1 MLVILNT
8 KEIGLYHKGI
18 MAKEL
23 TYKPL
28 DNVGING
35 LNTQDNS
42 ALLEPAWLT
51 KAENIVLQ
59 EGGQIA
65 FRKGLKQ
72 KVLATSGKVKGIVES
87 EEKDKIFAAVED
99 DDGNAYMYEV
109 NFNDPDS
116 PWTNQFDTT
125 AATADWQLLEWNGDI
140 WGFQDGVDPITYDS
154 SASSWSL
161 QRSIT
166 GFQEPSILTGPT
178 AFKPTCAMGYY
189 GRMFVGG
196 IPERPSTLFYSDLL
210 IGKDFQA
217 SGAGNIDLDKV
228 WGNDIIVGIAPF
240 YGKLVIFGRSN
251 IAIYSNPSS
260 PASATLD
267 EVIEGIGLA
276 DRDSIQAIGDDLLFL
291 SPTGVRSLART
302 TEKDN
307 VPLQDYSRNI
317 KDSLIRLIDTNSNI
331 KSCYNEDEGLYL
343 LSFIQSKVTYAFDMK
358 HRTPNASPRV
368 TLFKFSTDRD
378 ILSMAY
384 THTNGFLVGQTA
396 GSIASYEGYY
406 DKVYVSGGTW
416 TNYSYSGKFA
426 TIWVDLG
433 QSTLASILKKLAFI
447 VSGGQGTSVG
457 LKWYIDYNENQPHT
471 MSFTLNPTASGLA
484 YYWNNSESLYGT
496 AKYAP
501 YYNLKEYN
509 VSLTGRAKFIKLEMS
524 ALTSGYSAALQDM
537 TLLYKQGKIR

>member
-1 MLVILNT
+1 
-8 KEIGLYHKGI
+8 

-28 DNVGING
+28 NNVGING

-42 ALLEPAWLT
+42 ASLEPAWLT

-87 EEKDKIFAAVED
+87 EEENKIFAAVED

-125 AATADWQLLEWNGDI
+125 AATADWQLFEWNGDI

-154 SASSWSL
+154 SATTWSL

-166 GFQEPSILTGPT
+166 SFQEPTTLTGPT
-178 AFKPTCAMGYY
+178 AFKPTCGMGYY
-189 GRMFVGG
+189 GRLWVGG
-196 IPERPSTLFYSDLL
+196 IPETPSVIYYSDLL

-217 SGAGNIDLDKV
+217 SGAGNIDLAKV
-228 WGNDIIVGIAPF
+228 WGNDIIIGIAPF

-251 IAIYSNPSS
+251 IAIYSNPDS

-317 KDSLIRLIDTNSNI
+317 KDSLIRLINNNPTI
-331 KSCYNEDEGLYL
+331 KSCYEEDEGLYL
-343 LSFIQSKVTYAFDMK
+343 LSFVNSKITYAFDMK
-358 HRTPNASPRV
+358 HRTPDGSPRV
-368 TLFKFSTDRD
+368 TTFKFNSTRD
-378 ILSMAY
+378 INSMVF
-384 THTNGFLVGQTA
+384 THSEGFLVGQSG
-396 GSIASYEGYY
+396 GSIAEYTGYY
-406 DKVYVSGGTW
+406 DKVYVSGG
-416 TNYSYSGKFA
+416 SYTDLAYTGTFA

-433 QSTLASILKKLAFI
+433 QSVLASILKKLLVI
-447 VSGGQGTSVG
+447 VEGGQGTTVG
-457 LKWYIDYNENQPHT
+457 LKWYVDYDDNNP
-471 MSFTLNPTASGLA
+471 STLNFQLNPQASGTSYLWGA
-484 YYWNNSESLYGT
+484 STSLYGT

-501 YYNLKEYN
+501 YYTLKEYG
-509 VSLTGRAKFIKLEMS
+509 VSLSGRAKFIKLEMN
-524 ALTSGYSAALQDM
+524 ALTAGYVASLQDM
-537 TLLYKQGKIR
+537 SLLFKQGKIR